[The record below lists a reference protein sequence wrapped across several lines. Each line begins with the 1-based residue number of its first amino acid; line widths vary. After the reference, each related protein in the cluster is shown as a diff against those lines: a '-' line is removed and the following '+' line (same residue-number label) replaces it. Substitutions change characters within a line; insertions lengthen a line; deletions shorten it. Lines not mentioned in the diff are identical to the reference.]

1 MQAYHRYMQEL
12 FSCHT
17 VLAVDAALDSAMWGN
32 VVLVMMVRVCVAV
45 TQTRGD
51 AEKCARAGRKRKA
64 RLVRAVGGND
74 GVNGRRGG

>member
-32 VVLVMMVRVCVAV
+32 VVLVMMVRV
-45 TQTRGD
+45 
-51 AEKCARAGRKRKA
+51 
-64 RLVRAVGGND
+64 
-74 GVNGRRGG
+74 